1 MLDVEDLHVQHGPLQ
16 AVAGVTLRVGRGE
29 VVGVIGPN
37 GAGKSTLMAAIAGGI
52 PSRRGGVRLD
62 GQAITG
68 MRADRIARLGLTLVP
83 EGRHVFGML
92 SVQENLRIGSY
103 MHRGAQ
109 DDIEHV
115 LGYFPRLRERLH
127 MPAGRLSGGE
137 QQMLVIGRA
146 LLTRPRLMMVDEP
159 SLGLAPRIVDQV
171 YELLL
176 QLREREGLS
185 LLVNEQSAT
194 RLLRA
199 ADRVYVLREGRVRL
213 QGRAAELRQGDALAR
228 SYFGHADAGTR
239 CQGAVQ

>member
-52 PSRRGGVRLD
+52 PSRRGAVRLD

-68 MRADRIARLGLTLVP
+68 LRADRIARLGLTLVP

-103 MHRGAQ
+103 MHRDARDG
-109 DDIEHV
+109 IEHV
-115 LGYFPRLRERLH
+115 LDYFPRLRERLH

-146 LLTRPRLMMVDEP
+146 LLTRPRLMMIDEP

-213 QGRAAELRQGDALAR
+213 QGHAAELRQGDALAR

-239 CQGAVQ
+239 CQGAAP

>member
-1 MLDVEDLHVQHGPLQ
+1 MLEVDDLHVHHGALK

-52 PSRRGGVRLD
+52 SVRRGDVRLD
-62 GQAITG
+62 GQRITG
-68 MRADRIARLGLTLVP
+68 LRADRIARLGLTLVP

-92 SVQENLRIGSY
+92 SVQENLRIGAY
-103 MHRGAQ
+103 MHPGVEGGVER
-109 DDIEHV
+109 V
-115 LGYFPRLRERLH
+115 LAYFPRLRERLH
-127 MPAGRLSGGE
+127 MPAGKLSGGE

-146 LLTRPRLMMVDEP
+146 LLTRPRLMLVDEP

-194 RLLRA
+194 RLLRT
-199 ADRVYVLREGRVRL
+199 ADRVYVLREGQIRL
-213 QGRAAELRQGDALAR
+213 QGTAADLRQGDALAQ
-228 SYFGHADAGTR
+228 SYFGHPAAALHAGATS
-239 CQGAVQ
+239 

>member
-1 MLDVEDLHVQHGPLQ
+1 MLDIDDLHVHYGPLK
-16 AVAGVTLRVGRGE
+16 ALSGVSLRVGRGE

-37 GAGKSTLMAAIAGGI
+37 GAGKSTLMAAVAGGI
-52 PSRRGGVRLD
+52 PARRGRVTLD
-62 GQAITG
+62 GRPIAG

-92 SVQENLRIGSY
+92 SVRENLLL
-103 MHRGAQ
+103 GASLHP
-109 DDIEHV
+109 DAPAAIERV
-115 LGYFPRLRERLH
+115 LADFPRLRERLH
-127 MPAGRLSGGE
+127 MPAGKLSGGE

-146 LLTRPRLMMVDEP
+146 LLTRPRLMLVDEP

-171 YELLL
+171 YALLL

-199 ADRVYVLREGRVRL
+199 ADRVYVLREGQVRL
-213 QGRAAELRQGDALAR
+213 QGRAAQLREGEALAR
-228 SYFGHADAGTR
+228 AYFGHAQVPA
-239 CQGAVQ
+239 QEAAP

>member
-52 PSRRGGVRLD
+52 PSLRGGVRLD

-109 DDIEHV
+109 DGIEHV
-115 LGYFPRLRERLH
+115 LDYFPRLRERLH

-213 QGRAAELRQGDALAR
+213 EGRAADLRQGDALAR

-239 CQGAVQ
+239 CQGGVQ